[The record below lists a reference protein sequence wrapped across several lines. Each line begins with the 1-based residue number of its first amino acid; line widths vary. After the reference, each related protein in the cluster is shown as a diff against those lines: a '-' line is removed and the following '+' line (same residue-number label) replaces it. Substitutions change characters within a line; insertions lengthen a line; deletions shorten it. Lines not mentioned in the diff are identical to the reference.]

1 MITQSTKLNLIP
13 GRVFP
18 HVNVVQYDYG
28 SRTLEFPIWNGE
40 QRFTLTNAMTAQI
53 QGTKPDG
60 HGYSYTATVDT
71 TNNIIVADLT
81 QQMTAVKGD
90 CISEIV
96 ISKTGERI
104 GTLNFV
110 LVVQPAAL
118 NDDTIVSDTE
128 LPNIIAMATEQM
140 LDAEAWAKG
149 TKNGI
154 DVPADADQYHNN
166 AKYWSDQAEYVS
178 GDAEAW
184 AVGTKGGIPVSSDD
198 PTYQNNSKYYSE
210 QADTS
215 ATNAANSEAVAIQ
228 KATDASNS
236 ASAAAISAT
245 TAANSATQ
253 SANSAYAAATSATDA
268 ANSANAAALS
278 ETNAATSEAN
288 AAASEVSANNSASR
302 AATSELN
309 ASNSAL
315 DSEAWAIG
323 ERGGVLVPS
332 SDVTYENNSKY
343 YAGVSH
349 STYLDC
355 ILALQNVQAIYTI
368 VRQFLGTLYLAAES
382 GDTLATESGDKI
394 VLDY

>member
-1 MITQSTKLNLIP
+1 MQEIILQRSPTSVKPT
-13 GRVFP
+13 
-18 HVNVVQYDYG
+18 VNVSQFDDGLQFRIIMYDGATPYTPEAG
-28 SRTLEFPIWNGE
+28 AIPRIDG
-40 QRFTLTNAMTAQI
+40 I
-53 QGTKPDG
+53 KPDK
-60 HGYSYTATVDT
+60 HGFSYVNAVSQAGNVLTVT
-71 TNNIIVADLT
+71 TNK
-81 QQMTAVKGD
+81 QMTCVAGTVPCEIRFVK
-90 CISEIV
+90 ENV
-96 ISKTGERI
+96 NI
-104 GTLNFV
+104 GTLNFDMIV
-110 LVVQPAAL
+110 EASPI
-118 NDDTIVSDTE
+118 NDDVDISETVLPVIIE
-128 LPNIIAMATEQM
+128 LATEQM
-140 LDAEAWAKG
+140 LTAEAWAKG
-149 TKNGI
+149 TKNGV

-166 AKYWSDQAEYVS
+166 AKYWSDQAEYAS

-236 ASAAAISAT
+236 ASAAAISETA
-245 TAANSATQ
+245 AANSATQ

-382 GDTLATESGDKI
+382 GDALATESGDKI